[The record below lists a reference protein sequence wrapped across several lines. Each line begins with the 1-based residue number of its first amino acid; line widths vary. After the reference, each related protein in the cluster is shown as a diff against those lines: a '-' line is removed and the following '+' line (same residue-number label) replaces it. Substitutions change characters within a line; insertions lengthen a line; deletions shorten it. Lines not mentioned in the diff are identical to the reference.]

1 MSQLNEFEIKIKSDK
16 NIDIIFESIKQYC
29 DDTYE
34 LIGNEK
40 SVNLLMSIGNNSK
53 ILKNVIKKTLYNDK
67 CEKIND
73 NDVFYI
79 KQRIASRYVSDAYEH
94 NNIPVNLNLTF
105 STEQIIRYYEISN
118 GFYRIKDRLSYK
130 ISDEWRIDL
139 TLVKNVTDFKELN
152 LLITLFFKKFDVKNF
167 MNRKNHIDSYE
178 IEIEYTGKEHIDLEI
193 IKDKLDYLLSFINVY
208 KNQLRE
214 LNYLLTDSY
223 SNTKLTFQNI
233 VNQAITLDKYKYYG
247 NIYKFDNYL
256 ITEKLDG
263 ERMLLFIMY
272 TNIYLIYGNKKIQ
285 RKTNVNNTNII
296 IALDCEYFM
305 NEDDIDD
312 IYIFDVLYYDDTKVH
327 KLGYVE
333 RLKYFEKCK
342 KITDDIDEYNI
353 IYKEFEQ
360 INNTSKDS
368 NIETLV
374 HKYYTNKIKNSK
386 YNIDGIIF
394 SEPLNNYYNTHNY
407 KWKPVEYNSI
417 DFYAIKYDQHNMN
430 GDITYLYKLYVK
442 VNINYIKKI
451 NIDKRNIINIENEQY
466 TFHLLF
472 TPSIQQNDYVFESKR
487 NDLDNKIIELKKN
500 LSTWKWE
507 LLRVRDDKKTANHLY
522 TAEQIYMNY
531 YNPLELEMLYNS
543 SDINIHYFKTNEKND
558 VIISYLKWN
567 NKVKFEMYETYLK
580 NINILLDLGAGRG
593 ADINKYSIYNIK
605 NVIMTDNDIMALHEV
620 IVDRK
625 QTTSKSSNIKYLPN
639 IYTIKLDLTDNYLDL
654 YRVINNK
661 TAFNKVDAIMISLA
675 IHYFAFTDSLL
686 ENLINLIDTMLT
698 SKGIVIISLL
708 NGKKVFDLLKKNNGE
723 WKVSPNKYHIEFT
736 NKQTKYNKFNKYI
749 DINIQLPFSQ
759 NELYTEK
766 LLDIDY
772 IIRIFKNHKMIVRD
786 SRSFIDFD
794 IKDVIL
800 NDDDKQ
806 YVELYHMILFQKK
819 N

>member
-1 MSQLNEFEIKIKSDK
+1 
-16 NIDIIFESIKQYC
+16 
-29 DDTYE
+29 
-34 LIGNEK
+34 
-40 SVNLLMSIGNNSK
+40 
-53 ILKNVIKKTLYNDK
+53 
-67 CEKIND
+67 
-73 NDVFYI
+73 
-79 KQRIASRYVSDAYEH
+79 
-94 NNIPVNLNLTF
+94 
-105 STEQIIRYYEISN
+105 
-118 GFYRIKDRLSYK
+118 
-130 ISDEWRIDL
+130 
-139 TLVKNVTDFKELN
+139 
-152 LLITLFFKKFDVKNF
+152 
-167 MNRKNHIDSYE
+167 
-178 IEIEYTGKEHIDLEI
+178 
-193 IKDKLDYLLSFINVY
+193 
-208 KNQLRE
+208 
-214 LNYLLTDSY
+214 
-223 SNTKLTFQNI
+223 
-233 VNQAITLDKYKYYG
+233 
-247 NIYKFDNYL
+247 
-256 ITEKLDG
+256 
-263 ERMLLFIMY
+263 
-272 TNIYLIYGNKKIQ
+272 
-285 RKTNVNNTNII
+285 
-296 IALDCEYFM
+296 
-305 NEDDIDD
+305 
-312 IYIFDVLYYDDTKVH
+312 
-327 KLGYVE
+327 
-333 RLKYFEKCK
+333 
-342 KITDDIDEYNI
+342 
-353 IYKEFEQ
+353 
-360 INNTSKDS
+360 
-368 NIETLV
+368 
-374 HKYYTNKIKNSK
+374 
-386 YNIDGIIF
+386 
-394 SEPLNNYYNTHNY
+394 
-407 KWKPVEYNSI
+407 
-417 DFYAIKYDQHNMN
+417 MN

-708 NGKKVFDLLKKNNGE
+708 NGKKVFDLFKKNNGE